1 MNIYDIAKLSGVSIA
16 TVSRVVNGSSR
27 VSERTK
33 QKVLKVMEDNDYT
46 PNIFARGLGLD
57 SMQTIGIV
65 CPDVADVFVAS
76 VVSYLERDLKNY
88 GYDCILYCSGYS
100 NEKKKKSVETIRQKR
115 IDALILVG
123 STYIGD
129 GNTEEHVEYIKKAA
143 EEVPVFLINGRIAGE
158 NIYSVY
164 CADREA
170 TYTAASEMVE
180 AGYEKIL
187 FLSDSHSYSAN
198 QKLEGY
204 EQALR
209 DHGIPVLGQR
219 KLYMKNQVD
228 TVRDILLA
236 RRDLD
241 FDAVLATDDGLAV
254 GAVKYANAR
263 KLDIPKEINIVGYNN
278 SELALCCGPE
288 LSSIDNFPEKMSSR
302 TIVNMMKVLRGKKEE
317 AQADVEIPCT
327 LVKRCT
333 TCF

>member
-1 MNIYDIAKLSGVSIA
+1 
-16 TVSRVVNGSSR
+16 
-27 VSERTK
+27 
-33 QKVLKVMEDNDYT
+33 
-46 PNIFARGLGLD
+46 
-57 SMQTIGIV
+57 
-65 CPDVADVFVAS
+65 
-76 VVSYLERDLKNY
+76 
-88 GYDCILYCSGYS
+88 
-100 NEKKKKSVETIRQKR
+100 
-115 IDALILVG
+115 
-123 STYIGD
+123 
-129 GNTEEHVEYIKKAA
+129 
-143 EEVPVFLINGRIAGE
+143 
-158 NIYSVY
+158 
-164 CADREA
+164 
-170 TYTAASEMVE
+170 
-180 AGYEKIL
+180 
-187 FLSDSHSYSAN
+187 
-198 QKLEGY
+198 
-204 EQALR
+204 
-209 DHGIPVLGQR
+209 
-219 KLYMKNQVD
+219 MKNQVD